1 MKFQMV
7 HEGNTYDIFLD
18 TDHPRMGAVL
28 RQYPESVLK
37 DMLANSFYGLGL
49 NPNTVDEINKGGT
62 WCVVSLAQ

>member
-18 TDHPRMGAVL
+18 TDHPQLGHII
-28 RQYPESVLK
+28 RQYSESDLK
-37 DMLANSFYGLGL
+37 DLLANSFYALGL

-62 WCVVSLAQ
+62 WCIVSLAQ